1 MHLRKRTAGLA
12 AGTAAMVAAAVLG
25 TALPAQ
31 AYDPDPTYTS
41 IGRDTDSCPCS
52 GGNLTDPFDG
62 TYFKYDAGGY
72 ARKVELYK
80 GDWFIG
86 KVEFHPSGEKLWIYD
101 TKNDGDTFYVRMWVD
116 NHDGHGNTGWGT
128 WAAPGTSAVMDYRT
142 VDLRNVAEGATVK
155 MGLYDDAA
163 TTDLITTVYATG

>member
-12 AGTAAMVAAAVLG
+12 AGAAMVTAAVLG
-25 TALPAQ
+25 AALPAQ
-31 AYDPDPTYTS
+31 AYSPNPTYSST
-41 IGRDTDSCPCS
+41 GQDTDDCPCS

-80 GDWFIG
+80 DGWFIG

-101 TKNDGDTFYVRMWVD
+101 TKNDGDAFYVRVWVD
-116 NHDGHGNTGWGT
+116 NHDGHGSTGYGT
-128 WAAPGTSAVMDYRT
+128 WKAPGTDAVMDYKT
-142 VDLRNVAEGATVK
+142 VTLNVDEGATVK
-155 MGLYDDAA
+155 MGLYDDA
-163 TTDLITTVYATG
+163 TTDLITTVYGTG